1 MRFKHSLFIAILLL
15 IVLLNCSVAT
25 GQILAQ
31 AGGNDSSAADA
42 MLGSLAFQSSDEW
55 SAPLNLSRSSAT
67 TNPQLVIAS
76 TGRQH
81 VLWEDQFEGFV
92 YAAGGSDG
100 WSPPRAVETPFFTR
114 RVFPDL
120 QPAAA
125 TPRFIPL
132 LVADM
137 NGNIHAFWVDDLSDK
152 AGVLKHSAVPE
163 SSFVSYEAW
172 SAPESL
178 EFGAVSPAVAV
189 NAAGLHVA
197 YIRRVETLDRPAGV
211 YYRRLSV
218 GNGTWSGERLIYASR
233 YLRGLNAETANVS
246 IAAAETGRI
255 VLAWDD
261 PGREQVFVSTSSDDG
276 ANWTAPIEIDRR
288 AVTDLPASA
297 GPRDIMAGVSS
308 GGTIVTWR
316 ADHQSFQ
323 SCVHYY
329 RSLSDGS
336 ESWSLPQAIPGL
348 ADCLTTVNIVS
359 SNGNLFLLG
368 MVEPLDSVAGGA
380 KPATYLLAWDGAR
393 WSLPRGQEALAGFVN
408 PETNQPIDLRCFDVA
423 TLADKLNLVGCDH
436 GVGGDIWWTYRTFGD
451 ITVWFPPPAVWKG
464 PTAVAAVA
472 TPVSDLGLARDSAG
486 RNHLTWTE
494 QGGRQIFHAYH
505 DDAGWSTARSIIAL
519 DTGTIQSLDMTGN
532 GTRLFIVFRESD
544 GLHFAQAGVERPA
557 EWTTPVPL
565 AAGQT
570 EAVEPD
576 ILVSQSGALF
586 VAYTVALNE
595 PRGAYLTRSTDLGAN
610 WSEPIQLFSGAAAD
624 WPAVGYVNL
633 VETTDGRLHAVVAE
647 RALPPDDTILRL
659 AYSRSEDGGMTWSAT
674 TPIVS
679 TPMRWSSLIGYGER
693 VLHMLWAEPANDRL
707 LLWHIQS
714 VDGGNSWDEAT
725 QVGALDGT
733 DLPAVTMDPTG
744 QLHLLGMEDGRLL
757 AWTFDGAKW
766 TAAESATLNLADGG
780 LLAAE
785 VDSAGNLVAAY
796 GLLVPGSSPEETT
809 GGLFVMTRP
818 LDLPAVALPTP
829 PPPPATMAPEP
840 TVVLTATPEPTPTVI
855 VPTAPDSNLLSSVPG
870 AGSRAGQLAIAVI
883 PAALVVL
890 IASIIGLRV
899 MRRGGR

>member
-1 MRFKHSLFIAILLL
+1 MRLNNRLFITILFLVALL
-15 IVLLNCSVAT
+15 SCHIAT
-25 GQILAQ
+25 KQILAQ
-31 AGGNDSSAADA
+31 TGGNDSSAAGA
-42 MLGSLAFQSSDEW
+42 VLGSLAFQSSDEW
-55 SAPLNLSRSSAT
+55 SDPLNLSRSSAT
-67 TNPQLVIAS
+67 TNPQLVISS

-100 WSPPRAVETPFFTR
+100 WSPPQAVETPFFTR

-120 QPAAA
+120 QPETT
-125 TPRFIPL
+125 TPRFTPI

-137 NGNIHAFWVDDLSDK
+137 NGNIHAFWVDDLSDR

-163 SSFVSYEAW
+163 GSFTVYDAW

-178 EFGAVSPAVAV
+178 EIGAVGPAVTV
-189 NAAGLHVA
+189 NVAGLHVA
-197 YIRRVETLDRPAGV
+197 YIRRAETPDRPAGV

-218 GNGTWSGERLIYASR
+218 DSGIWSGERFVYASR
-233 YLRGLNAETANVS
+233 YLRGLNGETANVS

-255 VLAWDD
+255 VLAWGD
-261 PGREQVFVSTSSDDG
+261 PGREQVFAATSNDHG
-276 ANWTAPIEIDRR
+276 ANWTAPVEIDRR

-329 RSLSDGS
+329 RSLPDGG
-336 ESWSLPQAIPGL
+336 ENWSLPQAIPGL

-359 SNGNLFLLG
+359 SNGTLFLLG

-393 WSLPRGQEALAGFVN
+393 WSLPRGQEVLAGFVN
-408 PETNQPIDLRCFDVA
+408 PETNQPIDLRCLDVA
-423 TLADKLNLVGCDH
+423 TLADQLNLVGCDR
-436 GVGGDIWWTYRTFGD
+436 GVGGDIWWTYRTLGD
-451 ITVWFPPPAVWKG
+451 VTVWFPPPAVWVG

-472 TPVSDLGLARDSAG
+472 KPISDLALARDSAG
-486 RNHLTWTE
+486 RNHLAWAE
-494 QGGRQIFHAYH
+494 QESRQIFHAYR
-505 DDAGWSTARSIIAL
+505 DDAGWSAARPIVAI
-519 DTGTIQSLDMTGN
+519 DTGTIESLDMTDN
-532 GTRLFIVFRESD
+532 GERLFMVFRGND

-557 EWTTPVPL
+557 EWTAPVPL

-610 WSEPIQLFSGAAAD
+610 WSEPIQLFSGVTAE
-624 WPAVGYVNL
+624 WPAVGYIDL
-633 VETTDGRLHAVVAE
+633 AETTDGRLHAVIAE

-659 AYSRSEDGGMTWSAT
+659 AHSRSDDGGATWSAA
-674 TPIVS
+674 TPVVN
-679 TPMRWSSLIGYGER
+679 TPTRWSSLIGYGER
-693 VLHMLWAEPANDRL
+693 VLHLLWAEPANDRL

-780 LLAAE
+780 LLDAK

-796 GLLVPGSSPEETT
+796 GLLVPGSSPEEAT

-829 PPPPATMAPEP
+829 PPPPATMVPEP
-840 TVVLTATPEPTPTVI
+840 TVVLTAAPEPTPTVI
-855 VPTAPDSNLLSSVPG
+855 VPTAPDDNLLSGVPG

-890 IASIIGLRV
+890 IAVIIGLRA